1 MARFTNKAADKA
13 GGVPF
18 WAGNPRGRVDEAA
31 DDSYYWADESEPYE
45 PVPYGFDEPDIADGP
60 TRGWPTRGWPTRGWP
75 ERVPPRYVR
84 VAVRPQPRRA
94 DTRPTVR
101 GVARRRRVPLKV
113 KWAAAI
119 AVLALIFRK
128 AIAFAVITALSG
140 ALHLVGINVHLP
152 HLKLSWPWQ
161 SITAGTTTDTL
172 LGPFVLQ
179 KIEGIS
185 QPALGTEN
193 FNFVFTH
200 KVSKSIG
207 FWPCW
212 YSSTFDAVGHASAT
226 VNLNPGPSWWT
237 PASRHYLLRVLSR
250 PLQGTPG
257 RVMVTVVLPAPQLP
271 RSVHDV
277 TVDNT
282 LSHPVD
288 TQHSWTYPGFG
299 CGGLIRPQFAE
310 SVLYSQA
317 QTIAFQ
323 QATHDAQVTR
333 PLIGAAQAEA
343 AQIIR
348 YDFIQPTVNA
358 LGYTLAGFTLRWST
372 AA

>member
-1 MARFTNKAADKA
+1 MARSTNRPGSSPSRA
-13 GGVPF
+13 GY
-18 WAGNPRGRVDEAA
+18 PRGRVDDAADDPYYWA
-31 DDSYYWADESEPYE
+31 DDSY
-45 PVPYGFDEPDIADGP
+45 GFDAPDFADDP
-60 TRGWPTRGWPTRGWP
+60 ERGWP
-75 ERVPPRYVR
+75 EPARGWPEPVPRRFARMV
-84 VAVRPQPRRA
+84 VRPDPGQA
-94 DTRPTVR
+94 DTRRIALPA
-101 GVARRRRVPLKV
+101 GPRRRIPLKV
-113 KWAAAI
+113 KWAAGI
-119 AVLALIFRK
+119 VVLVLIFRK
-128 AIAFAVITALSG
+128 ALAFAVITGLSG

-152 HLKLSWPWQ
+152 DLKLAWPWT
-161 SITAGTTTDTL
+161 SITSGTTTDTE

-207 FWPCW
+207 IWPCW
-212 YSSTFDAVGHASAT
+212 YSSTFAAVGHASAT
-226 VNLNPGPSWWT
+226 VNLNPGPSWWE
-237 PASRHYLLRVLSR
+237 PATGHYLLRVLSR

-257 RVMVTVVLPAPQLP
+257 RLTVTVTLPAPQLP
-271 RSVHDV
+271 HSVHDV
-277 TVDNT
+277 TIDNT

-299 CGGLIRPQFAE
+299 CGALIRPQFSEA
-310 SVLYSQA
+310 VLYSQA

-323 QATHDAQVTR
+323 QATHDAKVTR
-333 PLIGAAQAEA
+333 PLIAAAQAEA

-358 LGYTLAGFTLRWST
+358 LGYTLAGFTLRWS
-372 AA
+372 AAA

>member
-1 MARFTNKAADKA
+1 MARSTNRA
-13 GGVPF
+13 GSSPSR
-18 WAGNPRGRVDEAA
+18 AGYPRGRVDDAADDPYYWA
-31 DDSYYWADESEPYE
+31 DDSY
-45 PVPYGFDEPDIADGP
+45 GFDGPDFADDP
-60 TRGWPTRGWPTRGWP
+60 ERGWP
-75 ERVPPRYVR
+75 EPVRGWPDPVPRRSARMV
-84 VAVRPQPRRA
+84 VRPDPGRADPGRA
-94 DTRPTVR
+94 DTRRIVLPV
-101 GVARRRRVPLKV
+101 GRRRRIPLKV
-113 KWAAAI
+113 KWAAGMV
-119 AVLALIFRK
+119 VLVLIFRK
-128 AIAFAVITALSG
+128 ALAFAVITGLSG

-152 HLKLSWPWQ
+152 DLKLAWPWT
-161 SITAGTTTDTL
+161 SITSGTTTDTE

-207 FWPCW
+207 IWPCW
-212 YSSTFDAVGHASAT
+212 YSSTFAAVGHASAT
-226 VNLNPGPSWWT
+226 VNLNPGPSWWA
-237 PASRHYLLRVLSR
+237 PATRHYLLRVLSR

-257 RVMVTVVLPAPQLP
+257 RLTVTVTLPAPQLP

-277 TVDNT
+277 TIDNT

-299 CGGLIRPQFAE
+299 CGALIRPQFSEA
-310 SVLYSQA
+310 VLYSQA

-323 QATHDAQVTR
+323 QASHDATVTR
-333 PLIGAAQAEA
+333 PLIAAARAEA

>member
-1 MARFTNKAADKA
+1 MARFTDRA
-13 GGVPF
+13 GSIPSR
-18 WAGNPRGRVDEAA
+18 AGYPRDRVDDAG
-31 DDSYYWADESEPYE
+31 DPYYWADEEYGYTAPGITDDPVRDWPE
-45 PVPYGFDEPDIADGP
+45 PV
-60 TRGWPTRGWPTRGWP
+60 TRRPARTVVRLGRG
-75 ERVPPRYVR
+75 
-84 VAVRPQPRRA
+84 RA
-94 DTRPTVR
+94 DPGRAEPGWDDTRRIVLPA
-101 GVARRRRVPLKV
+101 GRRRLIPLKV
-113 KWAAAI
+113 RWAAGI
-119 AVLALIFRK
+119 TVLALIFRK
-128 AIAFAVITALSG
+128 ALAFAVVTGLSG
-140 ALHLVGINVHLP
+140 ALHLAGINVHLP
-152 HLKLSWPWQ
+152 DLKLAWPWT
-161 SITAGTTTDTL
+161 SITSGSTTNTE

-226 VNLNPGPSWWT
+226 VNLNPGPAWWA
-237 PASRHYLLRVLSR
+237 PATRHYVLRVLSR
-250 PLQGTPG
+250 PFQDAPG
-257 RVMVTVVLPAPQLP
+257 RVAVTVVLPAPQLP

-277 TVDNT
+277 TIDNT

-299 CGGLIRPQFAE
+299 CGELIRPQFSPA
-310 SVLYSQA
+310 VLYSDA
-317 QTIAFQ
+317 QSLAFQ
-323 QATHDAQVTR
+323 QATRDATVTR
-333 PLIGAAQAEA
+333 PLIAAAKAEA

>member
-1 MARFTNKAADKA
+1 MARFTNKA
-13 GGVPF
+13 GSVPF
-18 WAGNPRGRVDEAA
+18 WAGNPRGRIDEVA
-31 DDSYYWADESEPYE
+31 DESYYWADESEPYGVE
-45 PVPYGFDEPDIADGP
+45 EPDIADGP
-60 TRGWPTRGWPTRGWP
+60 ARGWP
-75 ERVPPRYVR
+75 EAVPPRYVR
-84 VAVRPQPRRA
+84 VAVRPEPRRA
-94 DTRPTVR
+94 DTRPIVR
-101 GVARRRRVPLKV
+101 RIAPRRRVPLKV
-113 KWAAAI
+113 KWAAGI

-128 AIAFAVITALSG
+128 AIAFAVVTALSG
-140 ALHLVGINVHLP
+140 AFHLVGINVHLP
-152 HLKLSWPWQ
+152 DLKLSWPWQ
-161 SITAGTTTDTL
+161 SITAGTSTDTL

-207 FWPCW
+207 IWPCW

-226 VNLNPGPSWWT
+226 VDLNPGPSWWT
-237 PASRHYLLRVLSR
+237 TASRHYQLRVLSR

-277 TVDNT
+277 TIDNT

-299 CGGLIRPQFAE
+299 CGGLVRPQFAE

-333 PLIGAAQAEA
+333 PLIAAARAEA

-358 LGYTLAGFTLRWST
+358 LGYTLADFTLRWST

>member
-1 MARFTNKAADKA
+1 MTRFTSKVGSD
-13 GGVPF
+13 PS
-18 WAGNPRGRVDEAA
+18 WARGRPDEAA
-31 DDSYYWADESEPYE
+31 EATYYWADESYGRQRTEDAGGWAQGWADSRGEP
-45 PVPYGFDEPDIADGP
+45 I
-60 TRGWPTRGWPTRGWP
+60 RGWPDDGGVPIRGWP
-75 ERVPPRYVR
+75 ELPSRRHVR
-84 VAVRPQPRRA
+84 VAVRPGRRLA
-94 DTRPTVR
+94 DTRPIR
-101 GVARRRRVPLKV
+101 RARRRRHVALKV
-113 KWAAAI
+113 RWVAGI

-128 AIAFAVITALSG
+128 AIAFAVVTALSG
-140 ALHLVGINVHLP
+140 AFHLVGINLHLP
-152 HLKLSWPWQ
+152 DLKLSWPWT
-161 SITAGTTTDTL
+161 SITAGTTTNTE

-193 FNFVFTH
+193 FSFTFTH

-207 FWPCW
+207 IWPCW

-226 VNLNPGPSWWT
+226 VDLNPGPSWWT
-237 PASRHYLLRVLSR
+237 PATRHYQLRVLSR
-250 PLQGTPG
+250 PLGATPG
-257 RVMVTVVLPAPQLP
+257 RVMVTVALPSPELP

-277 TVDNT
+277 TIDNT

-299 CGGLIRPQFAE
+299 CGALIRPQFSDA
-310 SVLYSQA
+310 VLYSLA
-317 QTIAFQ
+317 QSLAFQ
-323 QATHDAQVTR
+323 QATHDAKVTR
-333 PLIGAAQAEA
+333 PLIAAARAEA

-358 LGYTLAGFTLRWST
+358 LGYTLSAFTIRWLT